1 MDVEGDLAL
10 FTPLLTKEGIM
21 GVVIDGFAHVMPK
34 AFAERLTEVHL
45 TDELKK
51 LVEHSYFSDMEN
63 RVRVLDKYGLDK
75 QVLTLAR
82 PSIWIDIPSGAIPK
96 MTRLGN
102 DTVAQVAKEFPDRF
116 IAVGTLPVPTEE
128 YLPEFDRCLNE
139 LGMAGIQIVTNIDG
153 KPLHDPQFRPFFAKA
168 NATKTP
174 IWLHPQLVQGG
185 SHEFVLDK
193 IFGWLY
199 ETSITLAQLVF
210 SGIMEEYP
218 DLRIIPHHM
227 GAMVPHFS
235 GRIKGF
241 YEARELYPGTNLA
254 SLPRDPLDYFK
265 RFYGDSML
273 CGAMHAFE
281 CGYKFF
287 GPEHI
292 IMATDYPFGPQQGE
306 LWVKET
312 LDQINGTN
320 LPQAEKDMIL
330 GGNLLKLMKRQ

>member
-1 MDVEGDLAL
+1 
-10 FTPLLTKEGIM
+10 M
-21 GVVIDGFAHVMPK
+21 GLVIDGFAHVMPK
-34 AFAERLTEVHL
+34 AFAEALMQVHP
-45 TDELKK
+45 TDELRK
-51 LVEHSYFSDMEN
+51 LAKHTYFGDMKN
-63 RVRVLDKYGLDK
+63 RVRVMDKFGLDK

-82 PSIWIDIPSGAIPK
+82 PSTWIGIRADALQK

-102 DTVAQVAKEFPDRF
+102 DTVAAVANEFPDRF
-116 IAVGTLPVPTEE
+116 IAVGTLPVPTKE

-139 LGMAGIQIVTNIDG
+139 LGMAGIQILTNIDG
-153 KPLHDPQFRPFFAKA
+153 KRLHEPQFRPFFAHA

-174 IWLHPQLVQGG
+174 IWIHPQLVEGWSQ
-185 SHEFVLDK
+185 EFALDK

-227 GAMVPHFS
+227 GAMVPHNS

-241 YEARELYPGTNLA
+241 YEARDLYPGTGLV
-254 SLPRDPLDYFK
+254 SLPRDPLDYFR
-265 RFYGDSML
+265 RFYGDTML
-273 CGAMHAFE
+273 CGTVHAFE

-287 GPEHI
+287 GPEQI

-306 LWVKET
+306 QWIKET
-312 LDQINGTN
+312 LDQINAIG
-320 LPQAEKDMIL
+320 LPKAEKDMIL
-330 GGNLLKLMKRQ
+330 SGNLLRLIERR

>member
-1 MDVEGDLAL
+1 
-10 FTPLLTKEGIM
+10 M
-21 GVVIDGFAHVMPK
+21 GLVIDGFAHVMPK
-34 AFAERLTEVHL
+34 DFAEALMGVHP
-45 TDELKK
+45 TDELRK
-51 LVEHSYFSDMEN
+51 LAKHTYFGDMEN
-63 RVRVLDKYGLDK
+63 RVRVLDKFGIDK

-82 PSIWIDIPSGAIPK
+82 PSTWIGIPTDAVPK

-102 DTVAQVAKEFPDRF
+102 DTVAAVAKQFPDRF

-139 LGMAGIQIVTNIDG
+139 LGMAGIQILTNIDG
-153 KPLHDPQFRPFFAKA
+153 RRLHDPRFRPFFERA

-174 IWLHPQLVQGG
+174 IWIHPQLVEGW
-185 SHEFVLDK
+185 SEEFALDK

-210 SGIMEEYP
+210 SGIMEAYP

-227 GAMVPHFS
+227 GAMVPHNS
-235 GRIKGF
+235 GRLKGF
-241 YEARELYPGTNLA
+241 YEARDLYPGTGLVT
-254 SLPRDPLDYFK
+254 LPRDPLDYFK
-265 RFYGDSML
+265 RFYGDTML
-273 CGAMHAFE
+273 CGTVHAFE

-292 IMATDYPFGPQQGE
+292 VMATDYPFGPQQGE

-312 LDQINGTN
+312 LDQIDGIGLSQT
-320 LPQAEKDMIL
+320 EKDLIL
-330 GGNLLKLMKRQ
+330 SGNLLRLIGRR

>member
-1 MDVEGDLAL
+1 
-10 FTPLLTKEGIM
+10 M
-21 GVVIDGFAHVMPK
+21 GLVIDGFAHVMPK
-34 AFAERLTEVHL
+34 AFAEALMQVHPS
-45 TDELKK
+45 DELRK
-51 LVEHSYFSDMEN
+51 LAKHTYFGDMEN
-63 RVRVLDKYGLDK
+63 RVRVMDKFGLDK

-82 PSIWIDIPSGAIPK
+82 PTTWIGISGDALPK

-102 DTVAQVAKEFPDRF
+102 DTMAAVAKQFPDRF

-139 LGMAGIQIVTNIDG
+139 LGMAGIQILTNIDG
-153 KPLHDPQFRPFFAKA
+153 KRLHEPQFRPFFAHA
-168 NATKTP
+168 NATKAP
-174 IWLHPQLVQGG
+174 IWIHPQLVKGW
-185 SHEFVLDK
+185 SEEFALDK

-227 GAMVPHFS
+227 GAMVPHNS

-241 YEARELYPGTNLA
+241 YEARDLYPGTGLV
-254 SLPRDPLDYFK
+254 SLPRDPLDYFR
-265 RFYGDSML
+265 RFYGDTML
-273 CGAMHAFE
+273 CGTVHAFE

-306 LWVKET
+306 QWVKET
-312 LDQINGTN
+312 LDQVDGIGLSQT
-320 LPQAEKDMIL
+320 EKDLIL
-330 GGNLLKLMKRQ
+330 SGNLLRLIERR

>member
-1 MDVEGDLAL
+1 
-10 FTPLLTKEGIM
+10 M
-21 GVVIDGFAHVMPK
+21 GLVIDGFAHVMPK
-34 AFAERLTEVHL
+34 AFADALMQVHP
-45 TDELKK
+45 TAELRK
-51 LVEHSYFSDMEN
+51 LAKHTYFGDMEN
-63 RVRVLDKYGLDK
+63 RVRVLDKFGLDK

-82 PSIWIDIPSGAIPK
+82 PSTWIGIPADAVPK

-102 DTVAQVAKEFPDRF
+102 DTVAAVAKQFPDRF

-128 YLPEFDRCLNE
+128 YLPEFDRCLNG
-139 LGMAGIQIVTNIDG
+139 LGMAGIQILTNVDG
-153 KPLHDPQFRPFFAKA
+153 KRLHEPQFRPFFAHA
-168 NATKTP
+168 NATKAP
-174 IWLHPQLVQGG
+174 IWIHPQLVEGW
-185 SHEFVLDK
+185 SEEFALDK

-227 GAMVPHFS
+227 GAMVPHNS

-241 YEARELYPGTNLA
+241 YEARDLYPGTGLV
-254 SLPRDPLDYFK
+254 SLPRDPLDYFR
-265 RFYGDSML
+265 RFYGDTML
-273 CGAMHAFE
+273 CGTVHAFE

-306 LWVKET
+306 QWVKET
-312 LDQINGTN
+312 LDQVDSIG
-320 LPQAEKDMIL
+320 LSQAEKDLIL
-330 GGNLLKLMKRQ
+330 SGNLLRLIERR